1 MPLILP
7 PPRPSSAFPV
17 LGPGQALPAS
27 LARPTVAI
35 GNFDGVHRGHRHVL
49 AAAKA
54 TGRPVVVMTFEP
66 HPRSYFQPDVPLFRL
81 TDAAGKARLLASA
94 GADGLAVL
102 AFDAAMAGTSAEAFV
117 DRLLVDWLGAS
128 TVVVGRDFHYGTRR
142 AGNAETLR
150 QAGASKGFAVTE
162 VAALDGPEGP
172 ISSSAIREALSS
184 GRVEAANAL
193 LGHAWFVT
201 GPVIHGEKRGR
212 ELGYPTANIRLDA
225 ACGLAHGIYAVMIG
239 IDGTWH
245 QGVASY
251 GRRPQFDNGAPLLE
265 VHVFDF
271 AGNLYD
277 KEVDVAFASYLR
289 GEAKFDSLE
298 ALIAQMDDDS
308 REARKRLST

>member
-7 PPRPSSAFPV
+7 PPRPSAAFPV
-17 LGPGQALPAS
+17 LGPGQVLPAS

-49 AAAKA
+49 AMARRTA
-54 TGRPVVVMTFEP
+54 RPLVVLTFEP

-81 TDAAGKARLLASA
+81 TDAAGKARLLAAA
-94 GADGLAVL
+94 GADGLAL
-102 AFDAAMAGTSAEAFV
+102 LPFDATMAGTSAEAFV
-117 DRLLVDWLGAS
+117 DRLLVDWLGAG
-128 TVVVGRDFHYGTRR
+128 TVVVGRDFHYGARR

-150 QAGASKGFAVTE
+150 QAGEARGFAVIE
-162 VAALDGPEGP
+162 VAALDGPDGP
-172 ISSSAIREALSS
+172 ISSSAIRAALAA
-184 GRVEAANAL
+184 GRVETANDL
-193 LGHAWFVT
+193 LGQAWFVT

-225 ACGLAHGIYAVMIG
+225 SCGLAHGIYAVMVG
-239 IDGTWH
+239 LDGTWH

-289 GEAKFDSLE
+289 GEAKFASLE
-298 ALIAQMDDDS
+298 ALIDQMDADS
-308 REARKRLST
+308 REARSRLGR

>member
-7 PPRPSSAFPV
+7 PLRLPAAFPV
-17 LGPGQALPAS
+17 LGPGDPVPAALAHPA
-27 LARPTVAI
+27 VAI
-35 GNFDGVHRGHRHVL
+35 GNFDGVHLGHRHVI

-54 TGRPVVVMTFEP
+54 TGRPVVVLTFEP
-66 HPRSYFQPDVPLFRL
+66 HPRSYFHPEVLLFRL
-81 TDAAGKARLLASA
+81 TDPVGKARLLAA
-94 GADGLAVL
+94 GGAEGLAAL
-102 AFDAAMAGTSAEAFV
+102 PFDAAMAATSAEDFV
-117 DRLLVDWLGAS
+117 DRLLVDWLGAGA
-128 TVVVGRDFHYGTRR
+128 VLVGRDFHYGSRR
-142 AGNAETLR
+142 TGDAATLKKAGLA
-150 QAGASKGFAVTE
+150 KGFAVTE
-162 VAALDGPEGP
+162 VAALDGPDGP
-172 ISSSAIREALSS
+172 ISSSAIREALAS

-225 ACGLAHGIYAVMIG
+225 ACGLAHGIYAVMVG
-239 IDGTWH
+239 IDGAWH

-289 GEAKFDSLE
+289 GEAKFASLE
-298 ALIAQMDDDS
+298 ALIAQMDADS
-308 REARKRLST
+308 REARSRLTT